1 MKFYL
6 KLALGNIKK
15 NKKLYS
21 SYFISTIF
29 SIALYFIIKTVGNS
43 PTLKGQDSITMFL
56 NLGGYVIALFSL
68 IFLFYTNSFV
78 IKNRKKEI
86 SLYHILGMEKRNV
99 RSMMLLE
106 TIVIAL
112 ISLVSGIVIGMLLSQ
127 ITSVIILRILH
138 KSIHFSLIFSIDA
151 FIKTIIIFSIIFFLS
166 LIYNISVVVRSNPI
180 ELLKGQNIGEKEPK
194 TKIFL
199 TLLGIIALGAG
210 YYIAL
215 SITDPMQAMALFFV
229 AVILVMIG
237 TYCLFTA
244 GSIALLKFLKS
255 RKNFYYQPTHFT
267 SISGLLYRMKQNA
280 VGLANICILCTCVLV
295 TLSSTICLYNGIQ
308 DSVDRQCY
316 MDGNIIINNSTHP
329 EQVYQ
334 DVKEALKG
342 KKYNTLYS
350 LPVYSYTAQLKKN
363 QVKLNT
369 YDYNNLACVNIVSL
383 EDYNHYLHQNVSL
396 DSSEA
401 YLYSYAN
408 YDYRTI
414 TLQGVPFTIKDQI
427 KNRQVQT
434 NHCYA
439 PNNLT
444 IILPKNTLKQF
455 HLKNQT
461 YFIGFNA
468 SNKVV
473 KETINKIF
481 DKDYSNSLG
490 ENYFLRT
497 QNSIEDE
504 KAIYEI
510 YGSLLFIDIFLS
522 IMFLAAAIVIIY
534 NKQISEG
541 FEDQNKFE
549 ILQNV
554 GMSQKEVKQTIQF
567 QVLIFFFVPLIVAI
581 IHLAFA
587 YPLILRILKGL
598 LQCNKNVYLI
608 STAGCIGGLVII
620 YTIIYLMTSKAYY
633 RIVKR

>member
-6 KLALGNIKK
+6 RLALRNIKK

-127 ITSVIILRILH
+127 ITSVIILRIIH

-199 TLLGIIALGAG
+199 TLLGIIALSAG
-210 YYIAL
+210 YY
-215 SITDPMQAMALFFV
+215 
-229 AVILVMIG
+229 
-237 TYCLFTA
+237 
-244 GSIALLKFLKS
+244 
-255 RKNFYYQPTHFT
+255 
-267 SISGLLYRMKQNA
+267 NA

-308 DSVDRQCY
+308 DSIKRQFY
-316 MDGNIIINNSTHP
+316 MDGTITVTDSDYP
-329 EQVYQ
+329 DQVYE
-334 DVKEALKG
+334 DVKGLLKN
-342 KKYNTLYS
+342 KKYDSLYTL
-350 LPVYSYTAQLKKN
+350 SYYNYTGSLKKN
-363 QVKLNT
+363 KVHLND
-369 YDYNNLACVNIVSL
+369 YDYNHLASINLISL
-383 EDYNHYLHQNVSL
+383 EDYNHYFNQNLSL
-396 DSSEA
+396 NNNEA
-401 YLYSYAN
+401 YLYSYEGYN
-408 YDYRTI
+408 NPTI
-414 TLQGVPFTIKDQI
+414 SLENIPYTIKGQI
-427 KNRQVQT
+427 KNRQLQA
-434 NHCYA
+434 NNCFA
-439 PNNLT
+439 PNNISIVINQSALNNY
-444 IILPKNTLKQF
+444 KLKS
-455 HLKNQT
+455 KS

-468 SNKVV
+468 SKKVV
-473 KETINKIF
+473 DEVTTAIIH
-481 DKDYSNSLG
+481 KDYNHLG
-490 ENYFLRT
+490 NKYYLSI
-497 QNSIEDE
+497 QNSYEDIDV
-504 KAIYEI
+504 IYEL
-510 YGSLLFIDIFLS
+510 YGSLLFIGIFLS
-522 IMFLAAAIVIIY
+522 MMFLVAAIVIIY

-598 LQCNKNVYLI
+598 QCNDNVYLI
-608 STAGCIGGLVII
+608 STTSCIAGLIII
-620 YTIIYLMTSKAYY
+620 YTIVYLMTSKAYY